1 MSLRYVKLVFCHLAS
16 YAGKLHMS
24 AEEIM
29 VDIMDV
35 HADDW
40 VAVTYGNKWFPG
52 IFLKVKSINC
62 SHSFLSITIPTYLV
76 GIDSPQK

>member
-29 VDIMDV
+29 VDILDV

-52 IFLKVKSINC
+52 IH
-62 SHSFLSITIPTYLV
+62 SHSFLSITVPTYLV